1 MLRLNILMQFNLISR
16 IEKLIL
22 QNNGEYFL
30 RLNKKEFTKF
40 LNWYFSQEYQSTK
53 EHQNAPFKCI
63 ELATNALDNEDID
76 EQAIS
81 SKLFTSIPE
90 ERIYS
95 FFKTGCYY
103 PVLDIK
109 TFPLLQTYLTSR
121 ITDDQ
126 NLINLLNR
134 SISIDAD
141 YAYRKLAEEELKQI
155 IRYFNSL
162 MHGEDRK
169 NFTLQ
174 IFRNHSLEDLKIFF
188 ESIDCPI
195 YIIVEGFT
203 QNYNNE
209 PSQEVKSQILDTLIS
224 LFGSSTSPTQEETS
238 IEENYYHKTYEE
250 YARNIAANK
259 NVTEEMKN
267 QLAQKLL
274 KDKNYDFIYYWFTS
288 DIECAYNYQIIA
300 AMTKEDADICTK
312 LLMSINDKYLEHA
325 FIKIINQGK
334 EKVAQVIHEICE
346 KIEFFEISRV
356 DKILAMVYFKDY
368 NFQISKEDAL
378 SLILAGSIY
387 IPKFINDFEFAEN
400 EREMILASFENSP
413 DLLSLYGAYLH
424 SGFKDKL
431 LPKSENEEKLA
442 QMRARRSEN

>member
-1 MLRLNILMQFNLISR
+1 MLKLNVLMQFNLISR

-40 LNWYFSQEYQSTK
+40 LNWYFSQEYQSAK
-53 EHQNAPFKCI
+53 EHQSAPFKCL
-63 ELATNALDNEDID
+63 ELATNTLDNEDID

-81 SKLFTSIPE
+81 SKFFTSIPE

-103 PVLDIK
+103 PVLDLK

-121 ITDDQ
+121 ITDNQ

-141 YAYRKLAEEELKQI
+141 YAYRKLAEEELKQLI
-155 IRYFNSL
+155 KYFISL
-162 MHGEDRK
+162 MHREDRD
-169 NFTLQ
+169 NFAFQ
-174 IFRNHSLEDLKIFF
+174 IFKNHSLEDLKKFF
-188 ESIDCPI
+188 ENVDCPI

-203 QNYNNE
+203 RNYNNE

-224 LFGSSTSPTQEETS
+224 LFGLSSSPTLETP

-250 YARNIAANK
+250 YARNISANK
-259 NVTEEMKN
+259 NVTEKMKN

-300 AMTKEDADICTK
+300 TMTKEDANICTR
-312 LLMSINDKYLEHA
+312 LLMAINDKYLEHA
-325 FIKIINQGK
+325 FMKIENQGK
-334 EKVAQVIHEICE
+334 EKVAQVIREICE
-346 KIEFFEISRV
+346 KLEFFEISRV

-368 NFQISKEDAL
+368 NFQISKESAFNL
-378 SLILAGSIY
+378 VLAGSIH
-387 IPKFINDFEFAEN
+387 IPRFINDFEYAEN

-424 SGFKDKL
+424 SGSKDKL
-431 LPKSENEEKLA
+431 LPKSENERKLA
-442 QMRARRSEN
+442 QMRTRRTEN